1 MADILTYEMI
11 RNISKDEE
19 SSTKLAKIPDDF
31 FEKAKEHIKSKEDS
45 VKTDPAASQEFQNLR
60 HRLRFI
66 MEARERKI
74 LSMALYSVRT
84 GLPPEN
90 LITSERALF
99 ESILEA
105 LKKFKQ
111 FREDVLHPK
120 DTVPLKIVAF
130 VEDIGAFL
138 GDDTLSYGPFKKG
151 DIASVPEKNAE
162 TLIADAKAEEM
173 KVK

>member
-19 SSTKLAKIPDDF
+19 SSTKLSKIPDDF
-31 FEKAKEHIKSKEDS
+31 FEKAQDHIKSKEES
-45 VKTDPAASQEFQNLR
+45 VKTDPAASQEFQNLK

-66 MEARERKI
+66 MEVRERKI
-74 LSMALYSVRT
+74 LNMALYSVRT

-90 LITSERALF
+90 LIASEKTFFGSVLD
-99 ESILEA
+99 A

-120 DTVPLKIVAF
+120 YNVSLKVIAF
-130 VEDIGAFL
+130 VEDVDAFM
-138 GDDTLSYGPFKKG
+138 GDDTASYGPFKKG
-151 DIASVPEKNAE
+151 DIASVPENNAE
-162 TLIADAKAEEM
+162 MLITGAKAEEM
-173 KVK
+173 KIK